1 MSVVSCNSVH
11 AASFFFLYHFFFF
24 IDAQKDFIE
33 RRSTSGTRFKIASRQ
48 KKKGGKKIKSE
59 TCADAVKWTKWPLCV
74 AFFFCFY
81 LCTRANDTYDVSFF
95 FLLFVCITGLF
106 IGYWL
111 NHNTGWATACLFL
124 SFFFFSKFL
133 FRYFLSYSVSFFKW
147 ALRCSLFGLYAF
159 LWLSIYSFFFFKACN
174 FSFFLWYWYKQ
185 RCTLAFERV
194 KSTWK

>member
-1 MSVVSCNSVH
+1 MESSSSSSSTTLCYIVTERSPPCVSGFLQFSTCSL
-11 AASFFFLYHFFFF
+11 FFFSISVFFFF

-106 IGYWL
+106 IGY
-111 NHNTGWATACLFL
+111 
-124 SFFFFSKFL
+124 
-133 FRYFLSYSVSFFKW
+133 
-147 ALRCSLFGLYAF
+147 
-159 LWLSIYSFFFFKACN
+159 
-174 FSFFLWYWYKQ
+174 
-185 RCTLAFERV
+185 
-194 KSTWK
+194 